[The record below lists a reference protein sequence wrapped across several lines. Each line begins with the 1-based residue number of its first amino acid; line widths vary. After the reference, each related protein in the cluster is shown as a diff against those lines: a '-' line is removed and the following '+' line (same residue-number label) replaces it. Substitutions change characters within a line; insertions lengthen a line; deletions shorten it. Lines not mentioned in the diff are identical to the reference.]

1 MINST
6 YKTQIVLEKIVFNIP
21 CQVFSSM
28 NNQIDEEDAQVLANV
43 RAHFSS
49 ITKSHWDLRIHTKLK
64 PQLNSDDCGV
74 FGKRNFFI
82 VNFVCRAGF

>member
-1 MINST
+1 MIDCT
-6 YKTQIVLEKIVFNIP
+6 CHTQIVLKKIFFNIP
-21 CQVFSSM
+21 FQVFSSM

-74 FGKRNFFI
+74 FGNLNFI
-82 VNFVCRAGF
+82 YY